1 MRKIN
6 FPIFS
11 IAIILLILFWF
22 WSKTTPVEILQL
34 ANPTEKEVNR
44 ITYTLEE
51 VVSGLNTPWSIIFT
65 SPNRIII
72 SERPGRLRVIENGHL
87 LALPLHIF
95 NEVSSTGEEGLMS
108 LALDPNYQRNHR
120 VYASLAYL
128 KDGTMFVKI
137 VSFIDEGNHISLER
151 SIIDLIP
158 AAKFHAG
165 SRIAFG
171 PDKKLYITTGDATN
185 KTLPQNLSS
194 LGGKILRINS
204 DGSIPSDNPF
214 PNSPVWS
221 YGHRN
226 PQGIA
231 WHQSSDEMYSTEH
244 GPSVFDGP
252 AGGDEINHIVK
263 GGNYGWPLVSHE
275 NIKEDTVAP
284 LKIFTPA
291 EAPASAMIYSGKVF
305 PQFKNN
311 LFFGALVGEGLM
323 RIIFDENDN
332 EKIISAEKLKEIK
345 YGRIR
350 DVTESPDGLIYFSTS
365 NRDGRG
371 NPSISDDRIFRMI
384 PK

>member
-6 FPIFS
+6 FSIFS
-11 IAIILLILFWF
+11 IVIILLALFLVWV
-22 WSKTTPVEILQL
+22 KTTPVEISQP
-34 ANPTEKEVNR
+34 ANDVEKEVNQ
-44 ITYTLEE
+44 IAYTIEE
-51 VVSGLNTPWSIIFT
+51 VASGLNTPWSIVFT
-65 SPNRIII
+65 SPNRILI
-72 SERPGRLRVIENGHL
+72 SERLGRLRVIENGHL

-95 NEVSSTGEEGLMS
+95 DEVSSTGEEGLMS
-108 LALDPNYQRNHR
+108 LALDPDYQKNHR
-120 VYASLAYL
+120 VYASMAYL
-128 KDGTMFVKI
+128 KNSAMFVKV
-137 VSFIDEGNHISLER
+137 VSFIDKEDHISLER
-151 SIIDLIP
+151 SVIDLIP

-171 PDKKLYITTGDATN
+171 LDRKLYITTGDATD
-185 KTLPQNLSS
+185 KALPQNLSS
-194 LGGKILRINS
+194 LAGKILRVNN
-204 DGSIPSDNPF
+204 DGSIPLDNPF
-214 PNSPVWS
+214 SNSPVWS

-226 PQGIA
+226 SQGIA
-231 WHQSSDEMYSTEH
+231 WHPITDEMYSTEH

-275 NIKEDTVAP
+275 NTKEDAVAP

-305 PQFKNN
+305 SQFKNN

-350 DVTESPDGLIYFSTS
+350 DVTESPEGLIYFSTS

-371 NPSISDDRIFRMI
+371 NPSISDDRIFRI
-384 PK
+384 VPK